1 MILYGAGPFL
11 LRAYETA
18 LATSEKVVGY
28 CTEPIEPSPT
38 LPVPH
43 LGSYQPGMLPE
54 VPVFLA
60 FLDNTLRRNL
70 FRRTR
75 HPLAKALIHPS
86 AEVAPSASIGAGSF
100 IGPGVRIEAGAKVGP
115 LVIIEEGAVIQA
127 GAIIEEGVFVGSFS
141 QVAAGTRVGAY
152 AYVGAGA
159 ILTPDPPVSSLLIG
173 EGTII
178 GSYMEVRKSC
188 LPFSWVLPGR
198 TWPPE

>member
-1 MILYGAGPFL
+1 VILYGTGPFL
-11 LRAYETA
+11 LRIYETA
-18 LATSEKVVGY
+18 LATSEKPLAY

-38 LPVPH
+38 LPIPH
-43 LGSYQPGMLPE
+43 LEGYQPEIFPE

-60 FLDNTLRRNL
+60 FLDNTFRRNILRRI
-70 FRRTR
+70 R

-86 AEVAPSASIGAGSF
+86 AEVAPSVSIGAGSF

-127 GAIIEEGVFVGSFS
+127 GAIIEEGAFVGSS
-141 QVAAGTRVGAY
+141 SWVAAGTRVGAY

-159 ILTPDPPVSSLLIG
+159 ILTPDPPPSSLLIG

-178 GSYMEVRKSC
+178 GAHMEVRKSC
-188 LPFSWVLPGR
+188 LPFSWLLPDR

>member
-1 MILYGAGPFL
+1 VILYGAGPFL
-11 LRAYETA
+11 LRVYETA
-18 LATSEKVVGY
+18 LATSEKPLAY

-38 LPVPH
+38 LPIPH
-43 LGSYQPGMLPE
+43 LEGYQPEIFPE

-60 FLDNTLRRNL
+60 FLDNTFRRNILRRI
-70 FRRTR
+70 R

-86 AEVAPSASIGAGSF
+86 AEVAPSVSIGAGSF

-127 GAIIEEGVFVGSFS
+127 GAIIEEGAFVGSS
-141 QVAAGTRVGAY
+141 SWVAAGTRVGAY

-159 ILTPDPPVSSLLIG
+159 ILTPDPPPSSLLIG

-178 GSYMEVRKSC
+178 GAHMEVRKSC
-188 LPFSWVLPGR
+188 LPFSWVLPDR

>member
-11 LRAYETA
+11 LRVYETA
-18 LATSEKVVGY
+18 LAASEKVVGY
-28 CTEPIEPSPT
+28 FTESIEPSPT

-43 LGSYQPGMLPE
+43 LESYQPEILPE
-54 VPVFLA
+54 VPIFLA

-70 FRRTR
+70 FRRIR

-86 AEVAPSASIGAGSF
+86 AEVAPSVSIGAGSF
-100 IGPGVRIEAGAKVGP
+100 VGPGVRIEAGAKIGP

-127 GAIIEEGVFVGSFS
+127 GAIIEEGAFVGSFS
-141 QVAAGTRVGAY
+141 RVAAGTRVGAY
-152 AYVGAGA
+152 AYVGARA
-159 ILTPDPPVSSLLIG
+159 ILTPDHPASSLLIG

-178 GSYMEVRKSC
+178 SSHMEVRKSC

-198 TWPPE
+198 AWLPK

>member
-1 MILYGAGPFL
+1 VILYGAGPFL

-28 CTEPIEPSPT
+28 FTEPIEPSPT

-43 LGSYQPGMLPE
+43 LESYQPEILPE
-54 VPVFLA
+54 VPIFLA

-70 FRRTR
+70 FRRIR

-86 AEVAPSASIGAGSF
+86 AEVAPSVSIGAGSF
-100 IGPGVRIEAGAKVGP
+100 IAPGVRIEAGAKVGP

-127 GAIIEEGVFVGSFS
+127 GAIIEEGAFVGSFS
-141 QVAAGTRVGAY
+141 RVAAGTRVGAY
-152 AYVGAGA
+152 AYVGAGT
-159 ILTPDPPVSSLLIG
+159 ILTPDPPASSLLIG

-178 GSYMEVRKSC
+178 GAHMEVRKSC
-188 LPFSWVLPGR
+188 LPFSWILPGR
-198 TWPPE
+198 AWRPE

>member
-11 LRAYETA
+11 LRVYKTA

-28 CTEPIEPSPT
+28 FTEPIEPSPT
-38 LPVPH
+38 LPIPH
-43 LGSYQPGMLPE
+43 LEGYQPEIFPE

-70 FRRTR
+70 FRRIR

-86 AEVAPSASIGAGSF
+86 AEVAPSVSIGAGSF
-100 IGPGVRIEAGAKVGP
+100 ISPGVHIEAGAKVGP
-115 LVIIEEGAVIQA
+115 LVVIEEGAVIQA
-127 GAIIEEGVFVGSFS
+127 DAIIEEGVFVGSFS
-141 QVAAGTRVGAY
+141 RVAAGTRVGAY
-152 AYVGAGA
+152 VYVGAGT
-159 ILTPDPPVSSLLIG
+159 ILTPDPPASSLLIG

-178 GSYMEVRKSC
+178 GAHMEVRKSC